1 MEPKVNIDYNQILD
15 LIQQL
20 PTQDLE
26 KLTSALQTGL
36 TQKKEVAKSKL
47 IDLILSS
54 PTWSDNDYSDYVE
67 AREQVNSTRLVQRNI
82 VHCSY

>member
-20 PTQDLE
+20 PPQDLE

-67 AREQVNSTRLVQRNI
+67 AREQVNRTRRVQRNI